1 MAAGQPT
8 DAHHPAPTST
18 TDAVVDE
25 GGTVMAFLSLLS
37 AVFVI
42 TFEQLVQ
49 WHYGPAGIIGL
60 LLLTIGVKARNATC
74 GSIGGVLLAIMVA
87 GPALH

>member
-1 MAAGQPT
+1 MP
-8 DAHHPAPTST
+8 
-18 TDAVVDE
+18 
-25 GGTVMAFLSLLS
+25 FLSLLS

-49 WHYGPAGIIGL
+49 WHYGPAGIAGL
-60 LLLTIGVKARNATC
+60 LLLTIGLKARNATC
-74 GSIGGVLLAIMVA
+74 SSIGAVLLAIMVA